1 MGLYEYNEKD
11 LLMIYHTALRNVGLY
26 TSLSFALLGISRF
39 YRKKKDLFSHNV
51 GFIVLSMVFI
61 SIAIYIAH
69 NLIND
74 LTTLLIKIEGA
85 ENSILPKWLLIPQTI
100 FYMDIVIL
108 LFTGYT
114 LYRQI

>member
-11 LLMIYHTALRNVGLY
+11 LVMMYHTALRNIGLY

-39 YRKKKDLFSHNV
+39 YRKKKNLFTYNI
-51 GFIVLSMVFI
+51 GFISLAMIFI

-74 LTTLLIKIEGA
+74 LTSLLLKLEDA
-85 ENSILPKWLLIPQTI
+85 ENSILIKWLLIPNVL
-100 FYMDIVIL
+100 FYMDIIIL
-108 LFTGYT
+108 LFTIYT
-114 LYRQI
+114 FYRQI

>member
-1 MGLYEYNEKD
+1 MGLYEYNEKE
-11 LLMIYHTALRNVGLY
+11 LIMMYHTALRNIGLY

-39 YRKKKDLFSHNV
+39 YRKKKNLFSYNV
-51 GFIVLSMVFI
+51 GFIILSIVFI
-61 SIAIYIAH
+61 LIAIYIAD

-74 LTTLLIKIEGA
+74 LTTLLIQLEGS
-85 ENSILPKWLLIPQTI
+85 EKSILPKWLLIPKTI

-108 LFTGYT
+108 LFTIYT